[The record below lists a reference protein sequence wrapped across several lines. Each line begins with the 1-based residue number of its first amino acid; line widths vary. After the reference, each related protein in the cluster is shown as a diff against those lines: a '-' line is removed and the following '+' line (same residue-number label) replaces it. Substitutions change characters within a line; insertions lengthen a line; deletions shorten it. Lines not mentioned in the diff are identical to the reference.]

1 MGRAKQA
8 SGPNCR
14 CKIVDVLTEIK
25 GGETGIL
32 RLAEIPIVP
41 LKKIPTFKMQIELS
55 YLFSE
60 KDEEII
66 L

>member
-1 MGRAKQA
+1 MSRAQQA
-8 SGPNCR
+8 LGPNCR

-25 GGETGIL
+25 RETGIL
-32 RLAEIPIVP
+32 RHVKIPIVP
-41 LKKIPTFKMQIELS
+41 LEKIPTFKMQIELF

-60 KDEEII
+60 KDEEIF